1 MILHPCFTH
10 WAFLDHTNILVSN
23 LLTCRSL
30 INGNEHLAKE
40 KNGKMEALRRM
51 ASQKWLAP
59 NQRVSGVAGDLI
71 EGGPKKRRQ

>member
-1 MILHPCFTH
+1 MQ
-10 WAFLDHTNILVSN
+10 V
-23 LLTCRSL
+23 
-30 INGNEHLAKE
+30 INKWQRALSQR

-71 EGGPKKRRQ
+71 EGGPKKRHR